1 VLTFY
6 PSRIQG
12 SKRHRIPD
20 PGPGS
25 ATLVDTMYARILS
38 PSFLL
43 SQDITVD
50 SFAIRIL
57 RTEELG
63 AGNTIQVSYGTVRY
77 GTSLYVSVRFTFLDV
92 GNIAGI

>member
-1 VLTFY
+1 
-6 PSRIQG
+6 
-12 SKRHRIPD
+12 
-20 PGPGS
+20 
-25 ATLVDTMYARILS
+25 M
-38 PSFLL
+38 LL
-43 SQDITVD
+43 LHLQKALHHERMLESYRPLFMLQDITVD

-92 GNIAGI
+92 GYIAGT